1 MCPVI
6 HFFFTWTVQQIFF
19 LFGIASMTWY
29 GNSSYCKYDQCK
41 KNEYVS
47 LLIEFWVRE
56 MRRV

>member
-6 HFFFTWTVQQIFF
+6 QFFFYMDCATNYF
-19 LFGIASMTWY
+19 LFGIASTTWY